1 VRLKNQPGNNQT
13 VSQTISKIVAGDRL
27 TRCGD
32 KAILNSKHLLKLRR
46 RTMKLRIRILGS
58 FTLVALTIGLFSL
71 AQSASAVS
79 DCKQARGNLS
89 GGGGSGTI
97 TQGGRLNGTTQA
109 IFTSAFTPTPD
120 PNTFSFTDDLTITT
134 NKGVLKTH
142 NVGIFDFAT
151 GLFSAIDRI
160 DPNSSTG
167 DFAGATGALYING
180 KTTDGGATIQA
191 EITGEIC
198 FAN

>member
-1 VRLKNQPGNNQT
+1 MRLK
-13 VSQTISKIVAGDRL
+13 I
-27 TRCGD
+27 
-32 KAILNSKHLLKLRR
+32 
-46 RTMKLRIRILGS
+46 RTLAT
-58 FTLVALTIGLFSL
+58 FALVALTINLFSL
-71 AQSASAVS
+71 AQSASAAN
-79 DCKQARGNLS
+79 DCKKAKGELS
-89 GGGGSGTI
+89 VVNNGDGTTSGTI

-109 IFTSAFTPTPD
+109 GFPINFTPTPD
-120 PNTFSFTDDLTITT
+120 PTTFSFTDELTITT
-134 NKGVLKTH
+134 NKGVLVTH

-160 DPNSSTG
+160 DPNASTG
-167 DFAGATGALYING
+167 DFAGATGVLYING

>member
-1 VRLKNQPGNNQT
+1 
-13 VSQTISKIVAGDRL
+13 
-27 TRCGD
+27 
-32 KAILNSKHLLKLRR
+32 
-46 RTMKLRIRILGS
+46 MKLTFRTLAT
-58 FTLVALTIGLFSL
+58 FALVALTIGLFPL

-79 DCKQARGNLS
+79 DCKQAKGNLS
-89 GGGGSGTI
+89 VVNNGNGTTSGII

-109 IFTSAFTPTPD
+109 NFTSAFTPTPD
-120 PNTFSFTDDLTITT
+120 ATTFSFTDDLTLTT

-142 NVGIFDFAT
+142 NVGVFDVAT

-160 DPNSSTG
+160 DPNASTG
-167 DFAGATGALYING
+167 DFAGATGVLYING
-180 KTTDGGATIQA
+180 KTPDGGATIQA